1 MKITPPMQPRFRDL
15 SAGLMSEVAIVNV
28 EDLQSPNVIE
38 TFPEDDR
45 DWVQA
50 HLQRLQEVVLS
61 KLEGQMALQHAELN
75 QAEESR
81 EMLGVALYKTN
92 IENNNLK
99 KNRATKDREVQQ
111 YASRTLDA
119 EAISKNLAEELK
131 KESKRSKAI
140 ENNMQKLALELEE
153 MRKKAELMKDS
164 NLVYAANLKVTS
176 TTEERLR
183 KDLKQMQDEIHL
195 RNKAYESLA
204 TKFSALVTNDTQ
216 LQQALSTTTRTAQQR
231 EAELNLL
238 ADQLNKMRLGQSDL
252 VKQWGSAMESMNKRD
267 ALLHGL
273 NQQVHAAKGALAVG
287 QVEKMRLLQD
297 IKQQDL
303 ELVKQGT
310 ELQSARHIVADLQGK
325 IEAELQHRRRL
336 TSDMTELW
344 KEKSFSQEA
353 CTAMSSQLNSA
364 KMRID
369 ALITQKEEAL
379 AAAKAAEEKAEDLAL
394 RYRRLERHS
403 VVDYEIGSAA
413 APLTLRGRL
422 AQEQLDNETLRL
434 RLEKEHRQSFVQQSQ
449 AEEQSN
455 LRKRMENELQLLE
468 GKYNEICN
476 EAYLIRQSV
485 DRTEYL
491 YNSAV
496 LDGKQQAL
504 KLTSGLEAK
513 EREIAHLKL
522 EWKQEHLRATELS
535 RLLSLSQI
543 EVSRLESKQQTMNG
557 KCQED
562 SQTITLMQAG
572 NARLQQE
579 LQIQERRK
587 EQTAGVHADMMRK
600 IRQAEIDRAQAE
612 KDLVAEREA
621 RIQAQF
627 IWQSKEAEL
636 QAANHTLAMQ
646 ARQLLE
652 QRKNHMVDQR
662 SDLVQQVQVDGK
674 VQLLT
679 EQVASFRDRVV
690 RAEDEKKM
698 LQSQLKEAEIE
709 RDKLRGTLDNVASH
723 WGQHLAVHSGMTPHQ
738 KKRSHQAQQPGYVKK
753 LLKDESEM
761 SKLKL
766 ELLKMEG
773 RLDVTIGECVRAQR
787 AQQGLKKEN
796 YILKDNVEYWKHEYQ
811 QFKIKCRCALTLAA
825 FMSERERQNAQASGV
840 GPPSATPLSVTQLI
854 EYEKQFLEL
863 SPPVQAVFD
872 QFILHV
878 RGLHKLIPHPPSQC
892 RKLPMPVVSHSH
904 SHSHSHNNGDS
915 DHFPP
920 PPSNTNSTDS
930 YASSAE
936 EKRVHFPPIST
947 ASAVSVE

>member
-1 MKITPPMQPRFRDL
+1 M
-15 SAGLMSEVAIVNV
+15 SAGKKPLMSEVAIVNV

-45 DWVQA
+45 DWVQT

-273 NQQVHAAKGALAVG
+273 SQQVQAAEGALAVG

-379 AAAKAAEEKAEDLAL
+379 AVAKAAEEKAEDLAR

-543 EVSRLESKQQTMNG
+543 EVSRLESKQQTMSR

-562 SQTITLMQAG
+562 SQTITLIQAG

-878 RGLHKLIPHPPSQC
+878 RGLHKLIPHPPSQS
-892 RKLPMPVVSHSH
+892 RKLPMPVV
-904 SHSHSHNNGDS
+904 SHSHNNGDS

-920 PPSNTNSTDS
+920 PPSNTNSNDS
-930 YASSAE
+930 YASSADE
-936 EKRVHFPPIST
+936 RRVHFPPIST
-947 ASAVSVE
+947 ASVVSVE

>member
-1 MKITPPMQPRFRDL
+1 
-15 SAGLMSEVAIVNV
+15 
-28 EDLQSPNVIE
+28 
-38 TFPEDDR
+38 
-45 DWVQA
+45 
-50 HLQRLQEVVLS
+50 
-61 KLEGQMALQHAELN
+61 MALQHAELN

-111 YASRTLDA
+111 YASRTSDA

-238 ADQLNKMRLGQSDL
+238 ADQLNQMRLGQSDL

-273 NQQVHAAKGALAVG
+273 SQQVQAAEGALAVG

-310 ELQSARHIVADLQGK
+310 ELQSARQIVADLQGK

-379 AAAKAAEEKAEDLAL
+379 AVAKAAEEKAEDLAR

-476 EAYLIRQSV
+476 EAYLIRQTV

-543 EVSRLESKQQTMNG
+543 EVSRLESKQQTMSR

-562 SQTITLMQAG
+562 SQTITLIQAG

-878 RGLHKLIPHPPSQC
+878 RGLHKLIPHPPSQS
-892 RKLPMPVVSHSH
+892 RKLPMPVV
-904 SHSHSHNNGDS
+904 SHSHNNGDS

-920 PPSNTNSTDS
+920 PPSNTNSNDS
-930 YASSAE
+930 YASSADE
-936 EKRVHFPPIST
+936 RRVHFPPIST
-947 ASAVSVE
+947 ASVVSVE

>member
-1 MKITPPMQPRFRDL
+1 M
-15 SAGLMSEVAIVNV
+15 SAGKKPLMSEVAIVNV

-45 DWVQA
+45 DWVQT

-238 ADQLNKMRLGQSDL
+238 ADQLNQMRLGQSDL

-273 NQQVHAAKGALAVG
+273 SQQVQAAEGALAVG

-379 AAAKAAEEKAEDLAL
+379 AVAKAAEEKAEDLAR

-543 EVSRLESKQQTMNG
+543 EVSRLESKQQTMSR

-562 SQTITLMQAG
+562 SQTITLIQAG

-878 RGLHKLIPHPPSQC
+878 RGLHKLIPHPPSQS
-892 RKLPMPVVSHSH
+892 RKLPMPVV
-904 SHSHSHNNGDS
+904 SHSHNNGDS

-920 PPSNTNSTDS
+920 PPSNTNSNDS
-930 YASSAE
+930 YASSADE
-936 EKRVHFPPIST
+936 RRVHFPPIST
-947 ASAVSVE
+947 ASVVSVE

>member
-1 MKITPPMQPRFRDL
+1 MQPRFRDL
-15 SAGLMSEVAIVNV
+15 SAGKKPLMSEVAIVNV

-45 DWVQA
+45 DWVQT

-111 YASRTLDA
+111 YASRTSDA

-140 ENNMQKLALELEE
+140 ENNMQKLALDLEE

-238 ADQLNKMRLGQSDL
+238 ADQLNQMRLGQSDL

-273 NQQVHAAKGALAVG
+273 SQQVQAAEGALAVG

-310 ELQSARHIVADLQGK
+310 ELQSARQIVADLQGK

-379 AAAKAAEEKAEDLAL
+379 AVAKAAEEKAEDLAR

-476 EAYLIRQSV
+476 EAYLIRQTV

-543 EVSRLESKQQTMNG
+543 EVSRLESKQQTMSR

-562 SQTITLMQAG
+562 SQTITLIQAG

-646 ARQLLE
+646 ARQLLQ

-738 KKRSHQAQQPGYVKK
+738 KNRSHQAQQPGYVKK

-878 RGLHKLIPHPPSQC
+878 RGLHKLIPHPPSQS
-892 RKLPMPVVSHSH
+892 RKLPMPVV
-904 SHSHSHNNGDS
+904 SHSHNNGDS

-920 PPSNTNSTDS
+920 PPSNTNSNDS
-930 YASSAE
+930 YASSADE
-936 EKRVHFPPIST
+936 RRVHFPPIST
-947 ASAVSVE
+947 ASVVSVE